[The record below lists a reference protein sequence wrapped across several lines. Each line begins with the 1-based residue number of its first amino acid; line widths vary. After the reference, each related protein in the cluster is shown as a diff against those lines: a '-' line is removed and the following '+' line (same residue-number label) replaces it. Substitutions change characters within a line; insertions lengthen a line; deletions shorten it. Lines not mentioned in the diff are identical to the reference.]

1 MYPTFFEIGGHVVE
15 TYVEGP
21 GHIARP
27 VMYSVEKAL
36 KDNYNVPKPL
46 ARKALKEVKTATG
59 IDVGKLASGGGRG
72 RRAGWAIRTAAILA
86 LADGPIPVGD
96 AIAAGFLTAY
106 ATYEVV
112 RAVGDIKEGMGY

>member
-15 TYVEGP
+15 TYVEGQE
-21 GHIARP
+21 HTARP

-36 KDNYNVPKPL
+36 KEHYNVPKPL
-46 ARKALKEVKTATG
+46 ARKALKEVKTATD
-59 IDVGKLASGGGRG
+59 IDIGKILQAHGRG
-72 RRAGWAIRTAAILA
+72 RRAAWAIRTAAILA

-106 ATYEVV
+106 AGYEIV
-112 RAVGDIKEGMGY
+112 RGVGDIKEGFGQ